1 MPNERSD
8 RDLSRRDI
16 LSGVVAGIVG
26 SLTPTYAFTAD
37 TESAVIAA
45 AKTEGRGTL
54 YAVIDPTLAQRTL
67 DALKKKYEIDVELQR
82 MTSGVL
88 SQRYSTEME
97 FGTPLADAF
106 ITTDKV
112 FVADAIKKNWFAP
125 LTSLPAYA
133 AYPAHV
139 HTDRSAVIGH
149 VPSSIVWN
157 KNEIAEL
164 PADWKVLADP
174 KYAGRLLLIDPRP
187 TASAAQWYMLLRE
200 LYGDDF
206 LRTLGK
212 NATFINSVVP
222 GMQQVAAGA
231 KSIYASGNH
240 QVLVPLVDKGAPLGE
255 VFPTPTNSS
264 DNVLALPARAPH
276 PNIAK
281 LLTNFYMTAECQA
294 VLNADGFS
302 PMPNV
307 PGTRKL
313 PEIREYDLGVAKAK
327 VAELALLLGLN

>member
-1 MPNERSD
+1 MASLRSD
-8 RDLSRRDI
+8 RDLNRRDFI
-16 LSGVVAGIVG
+16 SGAVAGIVG
-26 SLTPTYAFTAD
+26 SVTPTCAFSAG
-37 TESAVIAA
+37 TESVVVAA
-45 AKTEGRGTL
+45 AKAEGRGTL

-67 DALKKKYEIDVELQR
+67 DAFRKKYEIDVELQR
-82 MTSGVL
+82 MTSSVL

-97 FGTPLADAF
+97 FGTPLADVF

-112 FVADAIKKNWFAP
+112 FVADAIKKSWFAP

-133 AYPAHV
+133 AYPAHAR
-139 HTDRSAVIGH
+139 TDRSAVIGH

-164 PADWKVLADP
+164 PADWKILADP

-200 LYGDDF
+200 LYGDEF
-206 LRTLGK
+206 LRVLGR
-212 NATFINSVVP
+212 NATFVNSVVP

-240 QVLVPLVDKGAPLGE
+240 QVLVPLIDKGAPLGE

-264 DNVLALPARAPH
+264 DNILALPARAPH

-281 LLTNFYMTAECQA
+281 LLTNFYLTAECQA

-302 PMPNV
+302 PMPNI

-313 PEIREYDLGVAKAK
+313 PEIREYDLGAAKAK
-327 VAELALLLGLN
+327 VMELTQLLGLS